1 MKCGLKTFPL
11 SVDLDDSVKLVEA
24 EFGLKGYAVVIKL
37 YQAIYSRGY
46 YMKWDIDTELL
57 FIRDYCLV
65 EVGRNLVSEIVA
77 CCVRRGVFESTLFD
91 KYQILTSKRI
101 QETFLNATKRST
113 QVVFEKEYALPI
125 VYTFIENANK
135 NGKNANIFFKNADSF
150 EERKE
155 KESKVKKSKEMV
167 YNARAREDDDFSVE
181 EESTP
186 SKQSATNSDI
196 TAFTRFIEKWHI
208 NTGALDN
215 YSAGKIS
222 GIDWDAVS
230 EWVAKSSYLQQQK
243 AVTFYIQ
250 HAKEILD
257 GKFFD
262 YEKPQKTK
270 KPKSS
275 EFPRDG
281 NFWESDYAKQKREE
295 YQNLMRRLHG
305 DDGS

>member
-1 MKCGLKTFPL
+1 M
-11 SVDLDDSVKLVEA
+11 
-24 EFGLKGYAVVIKL
+24 
-37 YQAIYSRGY
+37 YS
-46 YMKWDIDTELL
+46 
-57 FIRDYCLV
+57 
-65 EVGRNLVSEIVA
+65 
-77 CCVRRGVFESTLFD
+77 
-91 KYQILTSKRI
+91 
-101 QETFLNATKRST
+101 
-113 QVVFEKEYALPI
+113 
-125 VYTFIENANK
+125 
-135 NGKNANIFFKNADSF
+135 
-150 EERKE
+150 
-155 KESKVKKSKEMV
+155 
-167 YNARAREDDDFSVE
+167 ARAREDDDFSVE

-295 YQNLMRRLHG
+295 YQNLMRRMHG